1 MNKTINKFFF
11 LPEDQHLFDYDQI
24 FSVSSMWVELGME
37 NVEATY
43 DLYVRGMPKNRN
55 FLLFGGLEEIIEGL
69 INWHFTKA
77 EVDFLLKN
85 EIITPKMA
93 KPLKNYRF
101 SGDVWAMPEGTA
113 FFPEEPLVRITGKIW
128 EINLFTFFL
137 MNAVTSNS
145 IFLSKAIRSF
155 LATKGKIK
163 VVTCPVTRAHSNEA
177 SLKFGR
183 AVYLLGAPSAIVPA
197 FARKYNLPTTKVNT
211 KAYHAFIS
219 SFSSELEAM
228 KKAVSIFPNISFM
241 VDTYNLKQ
249 GIKNAIIVAKE
260 QKAKGQTTLSAVVID
275 SGKDVKH
282 FVQQASYARKELDK
296 AGFKNIKVNL
306 SGNFTENKL
315 AELVKM
321 KAPVNGVVICTD
333 LVTSSDDPKM
343 EAVLKLAEFTHN
355 GSTQHALKLSYGKVS
370 LPGKKQV
377 FRKLRSGKL
386 AEDTIGLENERLGI
400 PLLSHWVKNGKLIKP
415 LPDLDEIKNYLQN
428 QLEILPEKFKQVE
441 KVYPHKVTISKKLQ
455 KLFKTA
461 QTRHLQ
467 KAG

>member
-1 MNKTINKFFF
+1 
-11 LPEDQHLFDYDQI
+11 
-24 FSVSSMWVELGME
+24 MWIELGME

-55 FLLFGGLEEIIEGL
+55 FLLFGGLEEILQSL
-69 INWHFTKA
+69 INWHFTKD
-77 EVDFLLKN
+77 EVNFLLKN
-85 EIITPKMA
+85 EIITPKTA
-93 KPLKNYRF
+93 NLLKNYKF
-101 SGDVWAMPEGTA
+101 SGDIWAMPEGTV

-145 IFLSKAIRSF
+145 IFLSKAVRSF
-155 LATKGKIK
+155 LATQGKIK

-219 SFSSELEAM
+219 SFSSEIEAM
-228 KKAVSIFPNISFM
+228 RKAVSIFPNISFM
-241 VDTYNLKQ
+241 VDTYNLQQ
-249 GIKNAIIVAKE
+249 GIKNAITVANE
-260 QKAKGQTTLSAVVID
+260 QKTKGQTTLSAVVID

-282 FVQQASYARKELDK
+282 FVDQAKYARKELDK
-296 AGFKNIKVNL
+296 AGLTEIKINL

-315 AELVKM
+315 AELVKL

-343 EAVLKLAEFTHN
+343 EAVLKLAEFKQN

-377 FRKLRSGKL
+377 FRKIKSGKL
-386 AEDTIGLENERLGI
+386 AEDIIGLETERLGA
-400 PLLSHWVKNGKLIKP
+400 PLLSLWVKKGKLIKP
-415 LPDLDEIKNYLQN
+415 LPSLDNIKIYLDK
-428 QLEILPEKFKQVE
+428 QLKLLPEKLKEVE
-441 KVYPHKVTISKKLQ
+441 KTYPHKIKISKKLNE
-455 KLFKTA
+455 LFKKA
-461 QTRHLQ
+461 QAGHLQ
-467 KAG
+467 KANK